1 MKQKKK
7 SLGFIL
13 TEHMDYHDYKK
24 GTVFDPSLYFEKLEK
39 YRSPELGL
47 GIELGLRHEAKAYY
61 EEILRKY
68 PFDYALGSLHAPY
81 RS

>member
-1 MKQKKK
+1 M
-7 SLGFIL
+7 

-47 GIELGLRHEAKAYY
+47 GIELGLGHEAKAYY
-61 EEILRKY
+61 EEIL
-68 PFDYALGSLHAPY
+68 
-81 RS
+81 